1 MKAKEDNMALG
12 TLLLGIG
19 AVLLLIWVLKVVV
32 ALFLTIA
39 ESVLILGFYV
49 VFIYA
54 ALALLVSVYA
64 YFFPKSTPRFVKT
77 ALAFH
82 HGVALAVKT
91 IIRSLRSLFLGKSQK
106 KSSS

>member
-19 AVLLLIWVLKVVV
+19 VVLLLIWVLKVVV

-54 ALALLVSVYA
+54 ALALLISVYA
-64 YFFPKSTPRFVKT
+64 YLFPKSTPRFVKI
-77 ALAFH
+77 ALGFH